1 MTSSSKIWG
10 AVLLA
15 LTLLICSAAGA
26 QPSLMQR
33 GDAQVKA
40 GATVM
45 DVALADGNLVVKG
58 RVLGSVFVVNGDVML
73 ESGAV
78 VVGNLTV
85 LSGSLWV
92 SNQAAVEGE
101 INILAGKTHLEE
113 GAKTG
118 AGVQALAEVPTLTPA
133 KLAIISRY
141 LIFHRKVPAENWA
154 LADLGRLDPAAA
166 LRLKKVRE
174 GPITRLDLF
183 DLGSAPFNLDELDDS
198 YEIFYRG
205 RGLRVRVAAVRM
217 KSEPSL
223 TAFWDNL
230 RGNHDEKTVHSVHN
244 SLAGGAHW
252 FFRHRGA
259 SYALWRQ
266 GRTLMAVMVRHD
278 GRNPDEKD
286 WRRVEDLRDRLI
298 LELSSLY

>member
-1 MTSSSKIWG
+1 
-10 AVLLA
+10 LA
-15 LTLLICSAAGA
+15 K
-26 QPSLMQR
+26 PSLMQR
-33 GDAQVKA
+33 GDAQIKA

-45 DVALADGNLVVKG
+45 DVVLADGNLVVKG
-58 RVLGSVFVVNGDVML
+58 RVLGSVFVVNGDVL
-73 ESGAV
+73 IESGAV
-78 VVGNLTV
+78 VEGNLTV

-118 AGVQALAEVPTLTPA
+118 GGIQALAEVPTLTPD
-133 KLAIISRY
+133 KLATISRY

-154 LADLGRLDPAAA
+154 LADLDRLDPAAA

-183 DLGSAPFNLDELDDS
+183 ELGSAPFNLDELDDS

-205 RGLRVRVAAVRM
+205 RRGLQARVAAVRM
-217 KSEPSL
+217 NSESSL
-223 TAFWDNL
+223 AAFWDNL
-230 RGNHDEKTVHSVHN
+230 RLNHDQKVAHSVHN
-244 SLAGGAHW
+244 SLADGDHW

-259 SYALWRQ
+259 SYCLWRQ
-266 GRTLMAVMVRHD
+266 GRTLMAVMVRHGD
-278 GRNPDEKD
+278 RTPDEKD
-286 WRRVEDLRDRLI
+286 WRRVEDLRDQLI